1 MMCKCLRRRRQYR
14 IICSN
19 RPNTILVAG
28 STNREFAEEVA
39 KHLGVQLANI
49 QTGKFKD
56 GETYV
61 KVG

>member
-1 MMCKCLRRRRQYR
+1 M
-14 IICSN
+14 
-19 RPNTILVAG
+19 AG

-61 KVG
+61 KVGSV